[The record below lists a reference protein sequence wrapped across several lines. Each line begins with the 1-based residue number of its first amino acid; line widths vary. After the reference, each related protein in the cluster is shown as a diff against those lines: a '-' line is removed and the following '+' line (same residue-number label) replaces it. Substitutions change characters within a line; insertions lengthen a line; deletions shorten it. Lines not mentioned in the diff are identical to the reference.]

1 MVICWSSSLLHVR
14 CKVNSTR
21 SFQTCLPYSNIN
33 LVEKFFRIL
42 VNARFKWS
50 ESTNLHGPSVMV
62 VEVRKTSVTHQP
74 KISIYQVKA
83 LSPVEIYICHSVKL
97 FIVWTIEASEGW
109 HNTLGEAWVGSP
121 FTLVQTVS
129 SFVFQFL
136 FYARKTSSFIE
147 KEMFV
152 GNNRF

>member
-1 MVICWSSSLLHVR
+1 MQDLNDQ
-14 CKVNSTR
+14 KA
-21 SFQTCLPYSNIN
+21 QTCM
-33 LVEKFFRIL
+33 
-42 VNARFKWS
+42 A
-50 ESTNLHGPSVMV
+50 PSVMV

-136 FYARKTSSFIE
+136 FYARKTPSFIE